1 MSKILIL
8 STLLCCMAIYST
20 ALSLS
25 GRKEYNSQDYA
36 QALVDEQNQFDI
48 KVAEVQSEIGKVNNI
63 LSNSTITNK
72 VKLVLVSEGMADER
86 NTLLDMQQ
94 ILKLPFELR

>member
-1 MSKILIL
+1 
-8 STLLCCMAIYST
+8 MAIYST